1 MPPPPPALPVAA
13 DDKNTWQELLG
24 KSASLGWGTAKVG
37 TSTLV
42 VVGDRQSGK
51 TSVLSKFANRVTDT
65 KNTSEYI
72 LDFSYINATNR
83 FNLDKEDIVSRMKVW
98 QLDDRNHWS
107 LLAKLLNPSDLNNAA
122 FVVTVDLSKPW
133 DIVSSLEK
141 WIDVLKQVSEKVFST
156 LSPEQQKEKKTRIS
170 QYVQTYVDTTTEKK
184 AEAAENIEISGEE
197 KKAVVIDE
205 AVPKVNLGVPL
216 IIVGTKADFYSR
228 VLAKSSA
235 DEKFE
240 HVARRLRAI
249 ALDHG
254 AGLVF
259 TSAFGEGSSVQVLQ
273 DYIYTRALGLPQPH
287 PAKVIGVADDCGI
300 FVPAGFDNATLLAT
314 KVSSRS
320 GWTDATP
327 LAEIFAEVN
336 ESKKAKPDP
345 SKDALVTAEDN
356 EAFFKSLREQLNK
369 GVPFSGEA
377 PAASAAGKKQ
387 MVTSFFNNLLN
398 KQ

>member
-1 MPPPPPALPVAA
+1 MPAAPPPPPAIEER
-13 DDKNTWQELLG
+13 NTWQDLLE
-24 KSASLGWGTAKVG
+24 KSASIGWGTAKVG
-37 TSTLV
+37 ASTLV

-51 TSVLSKFANRVTDT
+51 SSVLNKFANRVTDT
-65 KNTSEYI
+65 KNSSEFI
-72 LDFSYINATNR
+72 LDYSYINATNR
-83 FNLDKEDIVSRMKVW
+83 FNLDKDDIVSRMKVW
-98 QLDDRNHWS
+98 QLDDRAHWS
-107 LLAKLLNPSDLNNAA
+107 LLAKLLNPGDLTNAA
-122 FVVTVDLSKPW
+122 FVITVDLSKPW

-141 WIDVLKQVSEKVFST
+141 WIDVLKQVSEKV
-156 LSPEQQKEKKTRIS
+156 LSPLSAEQQKDMKKKIS
-170 QYVQTYVDTTTEKK
+170 QYVQTYAESSEKK
-184 AEAAENIEISGEE
+184 GEPELEISGEE
-197 KKAVVIDE
+197 KKALVVDE

-216 IIVGTKADFYSR
+216 IIVGTKADYYSR

-240 HVARRLRAI
+240 HVVRRLRAI

-273 DYIYTRALGLPQPH
+273 DYVYTRALGLPQPH
-287 PAKVIGVADDCGI
+287 APKVLGVADDCGI
-300 FVPAGFDNATLLAT
+300 FVPAGFDNVTLLAA

-327 LAEIFAEVN
+327 LADIFAEVN

-345 SKDALVTAEDN
+345 SKDALVIADDN
-356 EAFFKSLREQLNK
+356 EAFFRSLREQLGK
-369 GVPFSGEA
+369 GVPFGGGEA
-377 PAASAAGKKQ
+377 TTASAGKKQ
-387 MVTSFFNNLLN
+387 MVTSFFNNLLH

>member
-1 MPPPPPALPVAA
+1 MPAAPPPPPVAER
-13 DDKNTWQELLG
+13 NTWQDLLE
-24 KSASLGWGTAKVG
+24 KSASIGWGTSKVR

-51 TSVLSKFANRVTDT
+51 SSVLNKFANRVTDT
-65 KNTSEYI
+65 KNPSEFI
-72 LDFSYINATNR
+72 LDYSYINATNR
-83 FNLDKEDIVSRMKVW
+83 FNLDKDEIASRMKVW
-98 QLDDRNHWS
+98 QLDDRNHGS
-107 LLAKLLNPSDLNNAA
+107 LLAKLLSPSDLTNAA
-122 FVVTVDLSKPW
+122 FVITVDLSKPW

-141 WIDVLKQVSEKVFST
+141 WIDVLKQVSEKVMSQST
-156 LSPEQQKEKKTRIS
+156 AELQKDMKKKIS
-170 QYVQTYVDTTTEKK
+170 QYVQTYVESTEKK
-184 AEAAENIEISGEE
+184 GDTTLEISGEE
-197 KKAVVIDE
+197 KKAIVIDE

-216 IIVGTKADFYSR
+216 IIMGTKADYYSR

-240 HVARRLRAI
+240 HVVRRLRAI

-273 DYIYTRALGLPQPH
+273 DYVYTRALGLPQPH
-287 PAKVIGVADDCGI
+287 AAKVLGVADDCGI

-336 ESKKAKPDP
+336 ESKKGKPDA
-345 SKDALVTAEDN
+345 SKEALIMAEDN
-356 EAFFKSLREQLNK
+356 EAFFKSLREQLGK
-369 GVPFSGEA
+369 GVPFGGGEA
-377 PAASAAGKKQ
+377 ATVAGKKQ
-387 MVTSFFNNLLN
+387 MVTSFFNNLL

>member
-1 MPPPPPALPVAA
+1 MPAAPPPPPVVE
-13 DDKNTWQELLG
+13 DRNTWQDLLE
-24 KSASLGWGTAKVG
+24 KSASIGWGTAKVG
-37 TSTLV
+37 NSTLV

-51 TSVLSKFANRVTDT
+51 SSVLNKFANRVTDT
-65 KNTSEYI
+65 KNPSEFI
-72 LDFSYINATNR
+72 LDYSYINATNR
-83 FNLDKEDIVSRMKVW
+83 FNLDKDDIVSRMKVW
-98 QLDDRNHWS
+98 QLDDRVHWS
-107 LLAKLLNPSDLNNAA
+107 LLAKLLTPSDLTNAA
-122 FVVTVDLSKPW
+122 FVITVDLSKPW

-141 WIDVLKQVSEKVFST
+141 WIEVLKQVSEKVM
-156 LSPEQQKEKKTRIS
+156 SPSSAEQQKDMKKKIS
-170 QYVQTYVDTTTEKK
+170 QYIQTYVESTEKK
-184 AEAAENIEISGEE
+184 GGEPDLEISGEE
-197 KKAVVIDE
+197 KKAHVIDE

-216 IIVGTKADFYSR
+216 IIMGTKADYYSR

-240 HVARRLRAI
+240 HVVRRLRAI

-259 TSAFGEGSSVQVLQ
+259 TSAFGEGASVQVLQ
-273 DYIYTRALGLPQPH
+273 DYVYTRSLGLSQPH
-287 PAKVIGVADDCGI
+287 AAKVLGVADDCGI

-336 ESKKAKPDP
+336 ESKKAKPDA
-345 SKDALVTAEDN
+345 SKEALVMAEDN
-356 EAFFKSLREQLNK
+356 ESFFKSLREQLGK
-369 GVPFSGEA
+369 GVPFGGGEA
-377 PAASAAGKKQ
+377 ATATAGKKQ

>member
-1 MPPPPPALPVAA
+1 MPAPPPPPVEER
-13 DDKNTWQELLG
+13 NTWQDLLE
-24 KSASLGWGTAKVG
+24 KSSSIGWGTAKVG
-37 TSTLV
+37 TSTLI

-51 TSVLSKFANRVTDT
+51 SSVLNKFANRVTDT
-65 KNTSEYI
+65 KNPSEYI
-72 LDFSYINATNR
+72 LDYSYINVTNR
-83 FNLDKEDIVSRMKVW
+83 FNLDKDDVVSRMKVW

-107 LLAKLLNPSDLNNAA
+107 LLAKLLSPGDLTNAA
-122 FVVTVDLSKPW
+122 FVITVDLSKPW

-141 WIDVLKQVSEKVFST
+141 WIDVLKQVSEKVT
-156 LSPEQQKEKKTRIS
+156 AQLTPEQQKEMKKKVS
-170 QYVQTYVDTTTEKK
+170 QYVQTYTEKK
-184 AEAAENIEISGEE
+184 GEAADLEITGEE
-197 KKAVVIDE
+197 KKALVIDE

-216 IIVGTKADFYSR
+216 IIMGTKADYYSR

-240 HVARRLRAI
+240 HVVRRLRAI

-254 AGLVF
+254 AGVVF
-259 TSAFGEGSSVQVLQ
+259 TSAFGEGASVQVLQ
-273 DYIYTRALGLPQPH
+273 DYVYTRSLGLPQPH
-287 PAKVIGVADDCGI
+287 AAKVLGVADDCGI

-336 ESKKAKPDP
+336 ESKKAKPDG
-345 SKDALVTAEDN
+345 SKETLVTAEDN
-356 EAFFKSLREQLNK
+356 DNFFKSLREQLGK
-369 GVPFSGEA
+369 GVPFGDA
-377 PAASAAGKKQ
+377 TNASAGKKQ
-387 MVTSFFNNLLN
+387 MVTSFFNNLL

>member
-1 MPPPPPALPVAA
+1 MPVAPPPPPVE
-13 DDKNTWQELLG
+13 DRNTWQDLLS
-24 KSASLGWGTAKVG
+24 KSASIGWGTAKVG

-51 TSVLSKFANRVTDT
+51 SSVLNKFANRVTDT
-65 KNTSEYI
+65 KNSSEYI
-72 LDFSYINATNR
+72 LDFSYINVTNR
-83 FNLDKEDIVSRMKVW
+83 FNLDKEDVVSRMKVW

-107 LLAKLLNPSDLNNAA
+107 LLAKLLNPGDLTHAA
-122 FVVTVDLSKPW
+122 FVITVDLSKPW
-133 DIVSSLEK
+133 DIVASLEK
-141 WIDVLKQVSEKVFST
+141 WIDVLKQVSEKV
-156 LSPEQQKEKKTRIS
+156 LSQLSAEQQKEMKQKVS
-170 QYVQTYVDTTTEKK
+170 QYVQTYVDSSTEQKG
-184 AEAAENIEISGEE
+184 EPELEISGEE

-216 IIVGTKADFYSR
+216 IIVGTKADYYSR

-240 HVARRLRAI
+240 HVVRRLRAI

-273 DYIYTRALGLPQPH
+273 DYVYTRSLGLPQPH
-287 PAKVIGVADDCGI
+287 PAKVLGVADDCGI

-327 LAEIFAEVN
+327 LADIFAEVN

-345 SKDALVTAEDN
+345 SKSALVTAEDN
-356 EAFFKSLREQLNK
+356 EAFFKSLREQLSK
-369 GVPFSGEA
+369 GVPFGGGEA
-377 PAASAAGKKQ
+377 PAASAGKKQ
-387 MVTSFFNNLLN
+387 MVTSFFNNLLH

>member
-1 MPPPPPALPVAA
+1 
-13 DDKNTWQELLG
+13 
-24 KSASLGWGTAKVG
+24 
-37 TSTLV
+37 
-42 VVGDRQSGK
+42 
-51 TSVLSKFANRVTDT
+51 
-65 KNTSEYI
+65 
-72 LDFSYINATNR
+72 
-83 FNLDKEDIVSRMKVW
+83 MKVW

-107 LLAKLLNPSDLNNAA
+107 LLAKLLSPGDLTNAA
-122 FVVTVDLSKPW
+122 FVITVDLSKPW

-141 WIDVLKQVSEKVFST
+141 WIDVLRHVSERVTSQ
-156 LSPEQQKEKKTRIS
+156 LSPEQQKEMKKKVS
-170 QYVQTYVDTTTEKK
+170 QYIQTYTEKK
-184 AEAAENIEISGEE
+184 GEADLEISGEE
-197 KKAVVIDE
+197 TKALVIDE

-216 IIVGTKADFYSR
+216 IIMGTKADYYSR

-240 HVARRLRAI
+240 HVVRRLRAI

-259 TSAFGEGSSVQVLQ
+259 TSAFGEGASVQVLQ
-273 DYIYTRALGLPQPH
+273 DYVYTRSLGLPQSH
-287 PAKVIGVADDCGI
+287 AAKVLGVADDCGI

-336 ESKKAKPDP
+336 ESKKAKPDIN
-345 SKDALVTAEDN
+345 KEALVTAEDN
-356 EAFFKSLREQLNK
+356 EGFFKSLREQLSK
-369 GVPFSGEA
+369 GVPFGEA
-377 PAASAAGKKQ
+377 TNASAGKKQ
-387 MVTSFFNNLLN
+387 MVTSFFNNLL

>member
-1 MPPPPPALPVAA
+1 MPVAPPPPPVE
-13 DDKNTWQELLG
+13 DRNTWQDLLE
-24 KSASLGWGTAKVG
+24 KSASIGWGTAKVG

-51 TSVLSKFANRVTDT
+51 SSVLNKFANRVTDT
-65 KNTSEYI
+65 KNPSEFI
-72 LDFSYINATNR
+72 LDYSYINATNR
-83 FNLDKEDIVSRMKVW
+83 FNLDKDDIVSRMKVW

-107 LLAKLLNPSDLNNAA
+107 LLAKLLNPGDLTNAA
-122 FVVTVDLSKPW
+122 FVITVDLSKPW

-141 WIDVLKQVSEKVFST
+141 WIDVLKQVTERVSSQ
-156 LSPEQQKEKKTRIS
+156 LSPEQQKEMKKKVS
-170 QYVQTYVDTTTEKK
+170 QYVQTYSEKK
-184 AEAAENIEISGEE
+184 GEADLEISEE
-197 KKAVVIDE
+197 TKALVIDE

-216 IIVGTKADFYSR
+216 IIMGTKADYYSR

-240 HVARRLRAI
+240 HVVRRLRAI

-259 TSAFGEGSSVQVLQ
+259 TSAFGEGASVQVLQ
-273 DYIYTRALGLPQPH
+273 DYVYTRSLGLPQPH
-287 PAKVIGVADDCGI
+287 AAKVLGVADDCGI

-327 LAEIFAEVN
+327 LAEIFADVN
-336 ESKKAKPDP
+336 ESKKAKPDV
-345 SKDALVTAEDN
+345 SKEAFVTAEDN
-356 EAFFKSLREQLNK
+356 ESFFKSLREQLGK
-369 GVPFSGEA
+369 GVPFGGEA
-377 PAASAAGKKQ
+377 ANASAGKKQ
-387 MVTSFFNNLLN
+387 MVTSFFNNLL

>member
-1 MPPPPPALPVAA
+1 
-13 DDKNTWQELLG
+13 
-24 KSASLGWGTAKVG
+24 
-37 TSTLV
+37 
-42 VVGDRQSGK
+42 
-51 TSVLSKFANRVTDT
+51 
-65 KNTSEYI
+65 
-72 LDFSYINATNR
+72 
-83 FNLDKEDIVSRMKVW
+83 
-98 QLDDRNHWS
+98 
-107 LLAKLLNPSDLNNAA
+107 LLAKLLNPSDLSNAA

-133 DIVSSLEK
+133 EILSTLQK
-141 WIDVLKQVSEKVFST
+141 WIDVLKQVSETVMSSQADQHKDMKKKV
-156 LSPEQQKEKKTRIS
+156 S
-170 QYVQTYVDTTTEKK
+170 QYVQTYMETTEKK
-184 AEAAENIEISGEE
+184 TETPAAETEVSGEE

-240 HVARRLRAI
+240 HVVRRLRAV

-259 TSAFGEGSSVQVLQ
+259 TSAFGEGASVQVLQ
-273 DYIYTRALGLPQPH
+273 DYIYTRSLGLPQTH

-300 FVPAGFDNATLLAT
+300 FVPSGYDNAALLAT
-314 KVSSRS
+314 KMSSRS
-320 GWTDATP
+320 GYTDTTP

-336 ESKKAKPDP
+336 ESKKAKPDA
-345 SKDALVTAEDN
+345 SKEALVTAEDN

-369 GVPFSGEA
+369 GVPFSGQA
-377 PAASAAGKKQ
+377 PAATAGKKQ

-398 KQ
+398 K

>member
-1 MPPPPPALPVAA
+1 
-13 DDKNTWQELLG
+13 
-24 KSASLGWGTAKVG
+24 
-37 TSTLV
+37 
-42 VVGDRQSGK
+42 
-51 TSVLSKFANRVTDT
+51 
-65 KNTSEYI
+65 
-72 LDFSYINATNR
+72 
-83 FNLDKEDIVSRMKVW
+83 MKVW

-107 LLAKLLNPSDLNNAA
+107 LLAKLLSPSDLTHAA
-122 FVVTVDLSKPW
+122 FVITVDLSKPR
-133 DIVSSLEK
+133 DIMPQLEK
-141 WIDVLKQVSEKVFST
+141 WIDVLKQVSEKVFSA
-156 LSPEQQKEKKTRIS
+156 EQQKDMKKKIS
-170 QYVQTYVDTTTEKK
+170 QYVQTYAESTEKK
-184 AEAAENIEISGEE
+184 GESELEISGEE
-197 KKAVVIDE
+197 KKAAVIDE

-216 IIVGTKADFYSR
+216 IIVGTKADYYSR

-240 HVARRLRAI
+240 HVVRRLRAI

-273 DYIYTRALGLPQPH
+273 DYVYTRSLGLSQPH
-287 PAKVIGVADDCGI
+287 PAKVLGVADDCGI
-300 FVPAGFDNATLLAT
+300 FVPAGFDSTILLAT

-345 SKDALVTAEDN
+345 SKDAFVTAEDN
-356 EAFFKSLREQLNK
+356 EAFFKSLREQLGK
-369 GVPFSGEA
+369 GVPFGGGEA
-377 PAASAAGKKQ
+377 ATASVGKKQ
-387 MVTSFFNNLLN
+387 MVTSFFNNLLH

>member
-1 MPPPPPALPVAA
+1 MPAAPPPPPVAER
-13 DDKNTWQELLG
+13 NTWQDLLE
-24 KSASLGWGTAKVG
+24 KSASIGWGTSKVR

-51 TSVLSKFANRVTDT
+51 SSVLNKFANRVTDT
-65 KNTSEYI
+65 KNPSEFI
-72 LDFSYINATNR
+72 LDYSYINATNR
-83 FNLDKEDIVSRMKVW
+83 FNLDKDEIASRMKVW

-107 LLAKLLNPSDLNNAA
+107 LLAKLLSPSDLTNAA
-122 FVVTVDLSKPW
+122 FVITVDLSKPW

-141 WIDVLKQVSEKVFST
+141 WIDVLKQVSEKVMSQST
-156 LSPEQQKEKKTRIS
+156 AELQKDMKKKIS
-170 QYVQTYVDTTTEKK
+170 QYVQTYVESTEKK
-184 AEAAENIEISGEE
+184 GDTTLEISGEE
-197 KKAVVIDE
+197 KKAIVIDE

-216 IIVGTKADFYSR
+216 IIMGTKADYYSR

-240 HVARRLRAI
+240 HVVRRLRAI

-273 DYIYTRALGLPQPH
+273 DYVYTRALGLPQPH
-287 PAKVIGVADDCGI
+287 AAKVLGVADDCGI

-336 ESKKAKPDP
+336 ESKKGKPDA
-345 SKDALVTAEDN
+345 SKEALIMAEDN
-356 EAFFKSLREQLNK
+356 EAFFKSLREQLGK
-369 GVPFSGEA
+369 GVPFGGGEA
-377 PAASAAGKKQ
+377 ATVAGKKQ
-387 MVTSFFNNLLN
+387 MVTSFFNNLL

>member
-1 MPPPPPALPVAA
+1 MPVAPPPPPPPPVE
-13 DDKNTWQELLG
+13 DRNTWQDLLQ
-24 KSASLGWGTAKVG
+24 KSASIGWGTAKVG

-51 TSVLSKFANRVTDT
+51 SSVLNKFANRVTDT
-65 KNTSEYI
+65 KNPSEFI
-72 LDFSYINATNR
+72 LDYSYINATNR
-83 FNLDKEDIVSRMKVW
+83 FNLDKDDIVSRMKVW

-107 LLAKLLNPSDLNNAA
+107 LLAKLLSPSDLTNAA
-122 FVVTVDLSKPW
+122 FVITVDLSKPW

-141 WIDVLKQVSEKVFST
+141 WIDVLKQVSEKVCSQ
-156 LSPEQQKEKKTRIS
+156 LPADQQKDMKKQVS
-170 QYVQTYVDTTTEKK
+170 QYVQTYIESTEKK
-184 AEAAENIEISGEE
+184 GEADLEISGEE
-197 KKAVVIDE
+197 RKAVVIDD
-205 AVPKVNLGVPL
+205 AIPKVNLGVPL
-216 IIVGTKADFYSR
+216 IIMGTKADYYSR

-240 HVARRLRAI
+240 HVVRRLRAI

-259 TSAFGEGSSVQVLQ
+259 TSAFGEGASVQVLQ
-273 DYIYTRALGLPQPH
+273 DYVYTRSLGLPQPH
-287 PAKVIGVADDCGI
+287 AAKVLGVADDCAI
-300 FVPAGFDNATLLAT
+300 FVPAGFDSTALLAT

-336 ESKKAKPDP
+336 ESKKAKPDA
-345 SKDALVTAEDN
+345 SKESFVTAEDN
-356 EAFFKSLREQLNK
+356 ESFFKSLREQLGK
-369 GVPFSGEA
+369 GVPFGGGEA
-377 PAASAAGKKQ
+377 TANASAGKKQ

>member
-1 MPPPPPALPVAA
+1 MPSAPPPPPPVVVVER
-13 DDKNTWQELLG
+13 NTWQDLLE
-24 KSASLGWGTAKVG
+24 KSASIGWGTSKMRN
-37 TSTLV
+37 STLV

-51 TSVLSKFANRVTDT
+51 SSVLNKFANRVTDT
-65 KNTSEYI
+65 KNSSEFI
-72 LDFSYINATNR
+72 LDYSYINATNR
-83 FNLDKEDIVSRMKVW
+83 FNLDKDEVASRMKVW

-107 LLAKLLNPSDLNNAA
+107 LLAKLLSPSDLTNAA
-122 FVVTVDLSKPW
+122 FVITVDLSKPW

-141 WIDVLKQVSEKVFST
+141 WIDVLKQVSEKVASQST
-156 LSPEQQKEKKTRIS
+156 AEQQKDMKKKIS
-170 QYVQTYVDTTTEKK
+170 QYVQTYVESTDKK
-184 AEAAENIEISGEE
+184 GETGLEISGEE
-197 KKAVVIDE
+197 NKAVVIDE

-216 IIVGTKADFYSR
+216 IIMGTKADYYSR

-240 HVARRLRAI
+240 HVVRRLRAI

-273 DYIYTRALGLPQPH
+273 DYVYTRALGLPQPH
-287 PAKVIGVADDCGI
+287 VAKVLGVADDCGI
-300 FVPAGFDNATLLAT
+300 FVPAGFDSATLLAT

-320 GWTDATP
+320 GWTDTTP

-336 ESKKAKPDP
+336 ESKKGKADA
-345 SKDALVTAEDN
+345 SKESLIMAEDN
-356 EAFFKSLREQLNK
+356 EAFFKSLREQLGK
-369 GVPFSGEA
+369 GVPFGGGEA
-377 PAASAAGKKQ
+377 ATVAGKKQ
-387 MVTSFFNNLLN
+387 MVTSFFNNLL